1 MIMRALQ
8 YTVNK
13 NKNSTSELNL
23 ITYYREEKPLR
34 HIVMVTKFLDD
45 NKPKTS
51 LKKWICTISNFMDII
66 LFHFIC

>member
-8 YTVNK
+8 YTVNI

-34 HIVMVTKFLDD
+34 HVVMVTKFLDV
-45 NKPKTS
+45 T
-51 LKKWICTISNFMDII
+51 
-66 LFHFIC
+66 